1 MNSPRYSA
9 RCGHESYSFLD
20 LATLLAKANEEKSG
34 DQLAG
39 LAACSQRERV
49 AAKIALAD
57 VRLSDFIESPVLE
70 PEMDEVSRLL
80 LDTYDR
86 EKFRTIASWT
96 VGELR
101 NWLLSNAHRPDL
113 LKEVGSAIVPEIA
126 AAVTKLMSN
135 KDLVHAA
142 SRIRNTTQLRSTM
155 GGEGVL
161 GIRLQPNHPTDD
173 LRGILVSTL
182 EGLSF
187 GCGDAV
193 IGVNPATESVD
204 VVGAIL
210 RMLNQLI
217 YQLNIP
223 TQACCLAHIT
233 TQLECLRQG
242 VPIDLLFQSI
252 AGTEKANSSFGINLS
267 LLQEGRQAVLES
279 HLSGQRNYIG
289 SNVMYFE
296 TGQGSALSS
305 ESHHNI
311 DQLTLEARAYGVART
326 FSPFLV
332 NSVVGFI
339 GPEYLYDERQI
350 TRAGLEDHFMGKLLG
365 LPMGCDVCYTNHAD
379 ADQNSVDNLSLLLS
393 VAGCNFFMGVPGSD
407 DIMLNYQS
415 TSFHDAA
422 VLRRLT
428 GRTPT
433 PEFSEWLRHSPL
445 ALPDISETS
454 TNDYST
460 FCLVKKLYETEPQN
474 GSALYSNIIQTVFSE
489 SSPQVP
495 VANSESLDPAAVT
508 PATFTDARVSLG
520 SCGRAL
526 LTQPQ
531 LQLREDHAIA
541 VDAVQ
546 NEIRL
551 TNDFST
557 AWVECCG
564 IIEVSSKCSSKREY
578 LLRPDLGRCFSDDSR
593 LEILKNCLPKPD
605 IQFII
610 GDGLSATAA
619 MQQAPELLS
628 LLLDATQGKT
638 WSVGTPLFVRNCRV
652 GILNDIGALL
662 QPEVAI
668 LLIGERPGLA
678 TSESLSAYMAFRPN
692 PQHTDANRNLI
703 SNIHSGGVG
712 LLDAQSR
719 ILRLI
724 EQYFQ
729 YQCSGVNIKEQ
740 LPTQTLSI
748 PYSKVMTN

>member
-9 RCGHESYSFLD
+9 RCGHESYSFPD

-57 VRLSDFIESPVLE
+57 VRLSDFIETPVLE

-80 LDTYDR
+80 LDTFDR
-86 EKFRTIASWT
+86 EKFRSIASWT

-101 NWLLSNAHRPDL
+101 NWLLANAHRPEL

-126 AAVTKLMSN
+126 AAVAKLMSN
-135 KDLVHAA
+135 KDLVYAV
-142 SRIRNTTQLRSTM
+142 SRIRNITQLRSTM
-155 GGEGVL
+155 GGNGVL
-161 GIRLQPNHPTDD
+161 GIRIQPNHPTDD
-173 LRGILVSTL
+173 LQGILLSTL

-193 IGVNPATESVD
+193 IGVNPATESVE
-204 VVGAIL
+204 VVGSIL
-210 RMLNQLI
+210 RILNQLI
-217 YQLNIP
+217 DQLRIP

-233 TQLECLRQG
+233 TQLQCLRQG
-242 VPIDLLFQSI
+242 IPVDLLFQSI
-252 AGTEKANSSFGINLS
+252 AGTERANASFGVNLS

-279 HLSGQRNYIG
+279 HLAGPRNYIG
-289 SNVMYFE
+289 NNVMYFE

-311 DQLTLEARAYGVART
+311 DQLTLEARAYGVARV

-339 GPEYLYDERQI
+339 GPEYLFDERQI

-365 LPMGCDVCYTNHAD
+365 LPMGCDVCYTNHAA

-393 VAGCNFFMGVPGSD
+393 FAGCNFFMGVPGSD

-428 GRTPT
+428 ERTPT

-445 ALPDISETS
+445 PLAET
-454 TNDYST
+454 
-460 FCLVKKLYETEPQN
+460 
-474 GSALYSNIIQTVFSE
+474 SE
-489 SSPQVP
+489 SSNSDTGEFCISESRRDLATPNAASLFGNIVQSVI
-495 VANSESLDPAAVT
+495 ANSSSSLAPTAPCDSMDMMKLT
-508 PATFTDARVSLG
+508 SARLALG
-520 SCGRAL
+520 CCGKAM
-526 LTQPQ
+526 LTQAQ
-531 LQLREDHAIA
+531 LQLREDHALA

-551 TNDFST
+551 STDFSP
-557 AWVECCG
+557 AWVQSCG
-564 IIEVSSKCSSKREY
+564 IIEVTTKCNSKREY
-578 LLRPDLGRCFSDDSR
+578 LLRPDLGRSFSDASR
-593 LEILKNCLPKPD
+593 REILKNCPPKPD

-610 GDGLSATAA
+610 GDGLSASAA
-619 MQQAPELLS
+619 LQQAPELLS
-628 LLLDATQGKT
+628 LLLNSATEKQWK
-638 WSVGTPLFVRNCRV
+638 VGTPLFVRNCRV
-652 GILNDIGALL
+652 GILNDIGVLL
-662 QPEVAI
+662 QPEIAV

-678 TSESLSAYMAFRPN
+678 TSESLSVYMAHRPN
-692 PQHTDANRNLI
+692 AHHTDANRNLI
-703 SNIHSGGVG
+703 SNIHSGGIG
-712 LLDAQSR
+712 LTDATRR

-724 EQYFQ
+724 EQFIQ
-729 YQCSGVNIKEQ
+729 QESSGVHIKEQ
-740 LPTQTLSI
+740 LPNQTHSI
-748 PYSKVMTN
+748 PHSKVITN